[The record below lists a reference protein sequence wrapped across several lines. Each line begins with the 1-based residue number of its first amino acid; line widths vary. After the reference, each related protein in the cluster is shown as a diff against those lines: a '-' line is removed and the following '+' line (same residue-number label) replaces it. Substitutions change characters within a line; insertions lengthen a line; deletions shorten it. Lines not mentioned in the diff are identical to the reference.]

1 MRRVLYS
8 LGRGVFAVGLMLV
21 LAGNLSA
28 AQERDRE
35 LREKQDPTHPSPI
48 VKIVKKIV
56 RVFGDGLSVPR
67 P

>member
-8 LGRGVFAVGLMLV
+8 LVRGMSAVGLVLV
-21 LAGNLSA
+21 LAGTLSA
-28 AQERDRE
+28 APERDQE
-35 LREKQDPTHPSPI
+35 LREKRVPSHPSLI
-48 VKIVKKIV
+48 VKIVKHVI

>member
-8 LGRGVFAVGLMLV
+8 LGRGASAVGLVLV
-21 LAGNLSA
+21 LAGTLSA
-28 AQERDRE
+28 APERDRE
-35 LREKQDPTHPSPI
+35 LREKQDPAHPSLI
-48 VKIVKKIV
+48 VKLAKRII